1 MRVPPYA
8 YGQIDPLAFLRFC
21 YIGRS
26 VRKPKSKSAKTNCG
40 EVRVFQTAH
49 RTKPCTPQTD
59 HKNLRVR
66 RCVRVVPT
74 RRSRP
79 LSHAQRRTQFPLAN
93 MVRAR
98 TSLGA
103 SSRAAGGRGDASR
116 LASRVVAR
124 FRASR
129 SVSAFHRALATRAIG
144 IARAGDDQAT
154 RDAPRRR
161 RRVLRCAMS
170 PSPPRVRRSLGRRAA
185 AAASRR
191 ADKSYGQ
198 IAVVLLG
205 FSSLLADDDARLG
218 RAPSLFVSRR
228 LSDLF
233 LIPPCLSS
241 PSSYPHSPLRS
252 RPPRPR
258 R

>member
-8 YGQIDPLAFLRFC
+8 YGQIDPFTFLLFP

-26 VRKPKSKSAKTNCG
+26 VENPKSKSAKTNCG
-40 EVRVFQTAH
+40 EVRVFPTAH

-103 SSRAAGGRGDASR
+103 SSRAAGGRGTPRVSRRASEPGSAHREASRRFTEPSRRARSGSRARATTRRRETRRGGGDGFFGVPCRRRR
-116 LASRVVAR
+116 LASGA
-124 FRASR
+124 R
-129 SVSAFHRALATRAIG
+129 SVA
-144 IARAGDDQAT
+144 AR
-154 RDAPRRR
+154 PRRR
-161 RRVLRCAMS
+161 PVARTARW
-170 PSPPRVRRSLGRRAA
+170 
-185 AAASRR
+185 
-191 ADKSYGQ
+191 
-198 IAVVLLG
+198 
-205 FSSLLADDDARLG
+205 SS
-218 RAPSLFVSRR
+218 
-228 LSDLF
+228 
-233 LIPPCLSS
+233 
-241 PSSYPHSPLRS
+241 
-252 RPPRPR
+252 
-258 R
+258 

>member
-21 YIGRS
+21 YIERS

-40 EVRVFQTAH
+40 EVRVFPTAH

-74 RRSRP
+74 RHSRP

-116 LASRVVAR
+116 LASRVQAR

-144 IARAGDDQAT
+144 IARG
-154 RDAPRRR
+154 RRR
-161 RRVLRCAMS
+161 GDARR
-170 PSPPRVRRSLGRRAA
+170 GAA
-185 AAASRR
+185 AATGSSVCHVAVAASRPALAR
-191 ADKSYGQ
+191 SPRGRGG
-198 IAVVLLG
+198 VPSRGPRGGPLRVFLC
-205 FSSLLADDDARLG
+205 LLADDDARLG

-233 LIPPCLSS
+233 LISPCLSS

>member
-40 EVRVFQTAH
+40 EVRSFPTAH

-74 RRSRP
+74 RHSPP

-191 ADKSYGQ
+191 ADR
-198 IAVVLLG
+198 AVVLLG
-205 FSSLLADDDARLG
+205 FSSFCSRMMMLVWDAL
-218 RAPSLFVSRR
+218 R
-228 LSDLF
+228 LSSSLDVSLTF
-233 LIPPCLSS
+233 SSSLPVSPHPHPIPTAP
-241 PSSYPHSPLRS
+241 
-252 RPPRPR
+252 
-258 R
+258 